1 MTNKV
6 EQNCN
11 IKTKNKK
18 HNDKEKIKNLEDE
31 TYNEKKGS
39 YIKQNSI
46 LNSEVNSNQEY
57 KTGKRFVSKRY

>member
-18 HNDKEKIKNLEDE
+18 HNDKEKIKNLGDE
-31 TYNEKKGS
+31 TYNEKKVS

-46 LNSEVNSNQEY
+46 LKREVNSN
-57 KTGKRFVSKRY
+57 